1 MAYSCG
7 ICKTKSDQISH
18 HKAHLETEKHK
29 DKKELFE
36 LKLLKLKEDE
46 LEKKYK
52 TSNIKD
58 IIEQTETIINI
69 KKVKNDKCYNNTLI
83 NNTSNENMTEIM
95 EKSNGI
101 TNKDA
106 LKDKIH
112 EIHNYLRNHGAGYG
126 MNALKVFNII
136 YGLKKIEENDLIDK
150 VGLKRPEC
158 EFKYL
163 LNLANENK
171 GDEIVELLT
180 KTTIIQSINKCK
192 ISKLLV
198 YKIPNT
204 LKGDVLIYLIKQI
217 DNISNIEKTCN
228 VLLSGKIYEYFIG
241 RDDTAI
247 SELGAYFT
255 DRHIVD
261 YIIKKLNPV
270 INEDGSIL
278 SMVDMF
284 GGSGGFTTGYINYLN
299 EKYKKQIKWCNE
311 INKISHFDANEDVI
325 KSAGLEFLC
334 LTGELPNMNN
344 LQYKNSFTD
353 EFNNQKYKYPITNP
367 PYGGDN
373 TKKTESQIKRDKIK
387 EYIKQI
393 LLTDIDDGRRIILQK
408 QLNNIN
414 KQEKE
419 DKIEND
425 KKKVNLST
433 CSGRIQ
439 NFAKKHKLKPNDKES
454 CSLILLMDIIE
465 FGGTSI
471 SVLKEGVFFNKT
483 YKDLRRCLIEN
494 YNVRE
499 VISIPS
505 DQFENT
511 STKTSILIFDNIE
524 EKTKEVKF
532 SNLIV
537 NKYKE
542 DKFIESENGEI
553 LISECKD
560 NIYDVTDEIL
570 SVATKEE
577 ILNNSICSL
586 NGKDYKNK
594 ENIYF
599 CNEEYEMVKLDDI
612 CESQNGYA
620 FKTSEYKDTGI
631 PLITIT
637 HIKNNNITF
646 NNNTYI
652 NESSK
657 YSKYEIKKRDLV
669 ITLTG
674 KSPNVCAVAEKR
686 DTNKMYL
693 NQRCAVLRNFKNI
706 DIMYIIALFDG
717 YVIQYINTN
726 LGKGTNQDNISLSD
740 ILKIK
745 IPIPKDKNKMLE
757 WVEKISKP
765 YNEKN
770 EKQQKV
776 EELELYV
783 KNRIK
788 EINENEECE
797 EIKLGDIC
805 KVFGSPGG
813 SNLSMFERHTNIDNN
828 KYGFIRGADISNKL
842 KKPLYYISEYDY
854 KKYYDGK
861 NNIVKHN
868 DILLTACSQTLTF
881 KIVPVEWNGYA
892 YHGCLKFSN
901 LKNISSNYL
910 VYYMNSDNY
919 TKNILNLQSGSVV
932 KYSNASTFI
941 NSILKI
947 PKNKQL
953 INDLET
959 YFQEI
964 EKLKQ
969 DIVNAD
975 NLYKQYINDLN
986 NETMNNN

>member
-7 ICKTKSDQISH
+7 ICKTKLDQISH

-36 LKLLKLKEDE
+36 LKLSKLKEDE

-83 NNTSNENMTEIM
+83 NNISNENITEIM
-95 EKSNGI
+95 DKSNGI

-150 VGLKRPEC
+150 VGIKRPEC
-158 EFKYL
+158 EFKCL
-163 LNLANENK
+163 LNLANKNK

-180 KTTIIQSINKCK
+180 KDILDSINDSDSILKD
-192 ISKLLV
+192 LLF
-198 YKIPNT
+198 YELPTNI
-204 LKGDVLIYLIKQI
+204 KGDTYIYLIKEI
-217 DNISNIEKTCN
+217 NNISNIEKTCN

-241 RDDTAI
+241 RDKSAI

-261 YIIKKLNPV
+261 YIMNKLNPK

-278 SMVDMF
+278 SMIDMF

-299 EKYKKQIKWCNE
+299 NNYKNQIKWCNE
-311 INKISHFDANEDVI
+311 INKILHFDANEDVI
-325 KSAGLEFLC
+325 KYAGLEFLC

-367 PYGGDN
+367 PYGGDE
-373 TKKTESQIKRDKIK
+373 TKKTETQNKRDKIK
-387 EYIKQI
+387 EYIKNI
-393 LLTDIDDGRRIILQK
+393 LSTDIDVGRRIILQK
-408 QLNNIN
+408 QYDNI
-414 KQEKE
+414 KIQEKE

-425 KKKVNLST
+425 KKKVNLTT
-433 CSGRIQ
+433 CSRRIQ

-499 VISIPS
+499 IISVPS

-560 NIYDVTDEIL
+560 NIYSVTDEIL

-599 CNEEYEMVKLDDI
+599 CNEEYEMVKLGDI
-612 CESQNGYA
+612 CEYLPKSKRNASFGKEDGEYN
-620 FKTSEYKDTGI
+620 FYTSSNKIQKCDIADYDKECIIIGTGGNSCIHYNNKSFSCSADTI
-631 PLITIT
+631 LITSLT
-637 HIKNNNITF
+637 NIK
-646 NNNTYI
+646 
-652 NESSK
+652 
-657 YSKYEIKKRDLV
+657 
-669 ITLTG
+669 
-674 KSPNVCAVAEKR
+674 
-686 DTNKMYL
+686 YL
-693 NQRCAVLRNFKNI
+693 Y
-706 DIMYIIALFDG
+706 YIILSTWDNL
-717 YVIQYINTN
+717 IQKMTGSTIRHITKDM
-726 LGKGTNQDNISLSD
+726 LTKH
-740 ILKIK
+740 K

-953 INDLET
+953 INDLEQI
-959 YFQEI
+959 FKEI
-964 EKLKQ
+964 ETLKQ